1 MRYLFLVLVL
11 LGCTATDWRKD
22 GSSRADLDR
31 DYDECRQIAK
41 PDPAIAAAFGA
52 FGAIGVF
59 AGVSTT
65 DSKIRSCLQARG
77 WTGPAASDSS
87 ATVPPAPAAA
97 PASPV
102 RADTIE
108 PKLQQVK
115 ALEAETPASKR
126 LRELKALLDQGLITK
141 DEYEQKR
148 QAVLHDL

>member
-1 MRYLFLVLVL
+1 MRYLSILVLVL

-77 WTGPAASDSS
+77 WAAPGTDSS
-87 ATVPPAPAAA
+87 PMAPATTATS
-97 PASPV
+97 PASIAGAEPS
-102 RADTIE
+102 E
-108 PKLQQVK
+108 PKVQQVK
-115 ALEAETPASKR
+115 AVEIETPTSKR
-126 LRELKALLDQGLITK
+126 LRELKVLLEQGLITK

-148 QAVLHDL
+148 QAVLKDL